1 VKVLRSHLKLGLTL
15 LICSGIIACTCAAL
29 DVGVGQLLDT
39 LLRSVGIQGS
49 ERKGQLT
56 KETIVTAGNELSVAG
71 RTVTITSVPPDEVAR
86 RLAWAGIYQKDG
98 WLAFRGETLENVV
111 AELNRHNRRQ
121 LKIGDPETARLR
133 VGGKFRMTDLDG
145 FVAALEITHR
155 VIATLSGPD
164 QPGDV
169 IVLTKGTLESD
180 SIDELVDPPVGQ

>member
-1 VKVLRSHLKLGLTL
+1 
-15 LICSGIIACTCAAL
+15 
-29 DVGVGQLLDT
+29 
-39 LLRSVGIQGS
+39 VGIEAL

-71 RTVTITSVPPDEVAR
+71 HTMTITSAPAGEVAR

-98 WLAFRGETLENVV
+98 WLAFRGETLEKVV

-133 VGGKFRMTDLDG
+133 VGGQFRMTDLDG

-155 VIATLSGPD
+155 VQATLSGPEG

-169 IVLTKGTLESD
+169 IVLTRGTSESD
-180 SIDELVDPPVGQ
+180 SIDELIDPPADQRSAEDVVEAGVEH